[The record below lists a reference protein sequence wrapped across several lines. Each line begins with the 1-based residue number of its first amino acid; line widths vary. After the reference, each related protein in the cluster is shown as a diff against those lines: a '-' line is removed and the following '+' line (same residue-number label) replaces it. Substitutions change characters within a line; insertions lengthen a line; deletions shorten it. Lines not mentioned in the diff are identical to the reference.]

1 MTARRARRAK
11 RQYGE
16 GGISSY
22 ETAKGVRW
30 RVSWHE
36 PVDPDDP
43 DAGLR
48 RRSAGGF
55 TDKKAAA
62 VHLREQIR
70 AAAEGKPTDVRNE
83 VTLAQY
89 GQEWLDS
96 RRLAASTITIYRR
109 MFRVHIEP
117 ALGRKRLSDIRAVHL
132 AAFYRTLEQSGRRDH
147 AAGQGLSPNTVLKIH
162 VLLGAILDDA
172 HQDHLIAVNP
182 ARLAKANPPTVAEV
196 RSAKP
201 EVHPWTPEQLG
212 AFLTWCRA
220 EEPTAPWSVLADTGM
235 RRGEALGLRWGDVD
249 IAGRRI
255 AIRRAAVL
263 VKEHGKGEWIV
274 IKPPKSGRSRV
285 IDIDEETLGVLKTRR
300 DMLAAITPDLA
311 AATAYVFPD
320 DTGGVAHPE
329 RFSRRFIGAIARAR
343 KWLVCRDGRPNE
355 PAPDLLPT
363 IRLHDLR
370 HTHATML
377 LTAGV
382 HPKVVQERLGHQTIA
397 ITMDLYSHVQPT
409 TQREAVTR
417 FRSSIPTGLSD
428 LTPPLHSRCR
438 GARCVTAP
446 PVDAPLGS
454 PVRQ

>member
-1 MTARRARRAK
+1 MRARQARRAK

-22 ETAKGVRW
+22 ETAKGVRY

-43 DAGLR
+43 EAGFR

-62 VHLREQIR
+62 THLREQIR
-70 AAAEGKPTDVRNE
+70 TAAEGKPTLARND

-89 GQEWLDS
+89 GQQWLDS
-96 RRLAASTITIYRR
+96 RRLADSTITIYRR

-117 ALGRKRLSDIRAVHL
+117 ALGSKRVADIRAVHL

-162 VLLGAILDDA
+162 VLLGSILEDA
-172 HQDHLIAVNP
+172 RQDHVIAINP

-196 RSAKP
+196 RAAKP
-201 EVHPWTPEQLG
+201 EVHPWTTRQLG

-220 EEPTAPWSVLADTGM
+220 EDPTAPWSILADTGM
-235 RRGEALGLRWGDVD
+235 RRGEALGLRWGDIDVT
-249 IAGRRI
+249 GRRI
-255 AIRRAAVL
+255 SIRRAAVL
-263 VKEHGKGEWIV
+263 VKEHGKGERIV

-285 IDIDEETLGVLKTRR
+285 IDIDDETMRVLTARR
-300 DMLAAITPDLA
+300 DMLTSIDPTLG
-311 AATAYVFPD
+311 AATGYVFPD
-320 DTGGVAHPE
+320 NTGGVAHPE
-329 RFSRRFIGAIARAR
+329 RFSRRFTAAIARAR
-343 KWLVCRDGRPNE
+343 KWLARMDGG
-355 PAPDLLPT
+355 ADDGSPDVLPT

-409 TQREAVTR
+409 TQRDAVTR
-417 FRSSIPTGLSD
+417 FRASLKP
-428 LTPPLHSRCR
+428 
-438 GARCVTAP
+438 
-446 PVDAPLGS
+446 
-454 PVRQ
+454 